1 MNAGPDSEAAAN
13 AALDAVLESQWRGVP
28 AVVLRSPP
36 GAGKTGV
43 AQRVALQSATYL
55 QQRCMVVT
63 QTNEQA
69 YDLTRRLVSNAAGLP
84 IYMFAKQGLSLPDD
98 LRHEARLR
106 IVQRI
111 GDLPQ
116 APSITIGN
124 AAKWSW
130 IDSADP
136 LFDVQIVDE
145 AFQLPDYKYHLI
157 SNLAP
162 RHALIGDP
170 GQIDPFVNCEIERW
184 RCDPSGPQVSCPAA
198 LVKRHPSV
206 LQLALPVSRRLNAD
220 TVSIIQP
227 AFYPDM
233 PFRAMSRDR
242 AVGFQAAGIMPF
254 DAALDGVADG
264 ASIVMVELP
273 PQITG
278 EADGE
283 LAQEL
288 VASISRLLHR
298 RAWMSDDG
306 RVRDVTAADIG
317 VVCAHVSQVNAVRE
331 RLGPGLSDVF
341 VETANRF
348 QGIERHF
355 MFVHHP
361 LSGRAD
367 ATAFHLDAGR
377 LCVMLSRHRIGCW
390 VFGRH
395 GITDQLTR
403 FAPAGDRALGIDDDP
418 EYKGWRS
425 HLTLLAALSRAN
437 RVFPAVH
444 GRSSSTAAQFGT
456 VS

>member
-1 MNAGPDSEAAAN
+1 MSVAPDAQAAAN
-13 AALDAVLESQWRGVP
+13 AALDAVLDSQWQGVP
-28 AVVLRSPP
+28 ALVLRSPP

-69 YDLTRRLVSNAAGLP
+69 YDLTRRLVTNAAGLP
-84 IYMFAKQGLSLPDD
+84 IYMFAKQGLNLPDD

-106 IVQRI
+106 IVQRT

-116 APSITIGN
+116 EPSITIGN

-130 IDSADP
+130 IDTEDP

-145 AFQLPDYKYHLI
+145 AFQLPDYKFQLI

-184 RCDPSGPQVSCPAA
+184 RCDPAGPQVSCPAA
-198 LVKRHPSV
+198 LVKRHPTV

-242 AVGFQAAGIMPF
+242 SIHFDVAGIMPF
-254 DAALDGVADG
+254 DAALDGVAAG

-288 VASISRLLHR
+288 VESIRRLLLR
-298 RAWMSDDG
+298 RAQMSDDG
-306 RVRDVTAADIG
+306 RISEVTPRDIG

-331 RLGPGLSDVF
+331 RLGAGLADVF

-348 QGIERHF
+348 QGIERPF

-361 LSGRAD
+361 LSGRGD

-390 VFGRH
+390 IFGRQ
-395 GITDQLTR
+395 GITEQLTR
-403 FAPAGDRALGIDDDP
+403 FAPVGDRALGIDDDP
-418 EYKGWRS
+418 EFKGWRA

-437 RVFPAVH
+437 RMFPAVH
-444 GRSSSTAAQFGT
+444 GLAPPNAA
-456 VS
+456 

>member
-1 MNAGPDSEAAAN
+1 MRVAPDPQAAAN
-13 AALDAVLESQWRGVP
+13 AALDAVLDSQWQGVP
-28 AVVLRSPP
+28 ALVLRSPP

-43 AQRVALQSATYL
+43 AQRIALQSATYL

-69 YDLTRRLVSNAAGLP
+69 YDLTRRLVVNRAGLP
-84 IYMFAKQGLSLPDD
+84 IYMFARAGLNLPDD

-106 IVQRI
+106 LVERTD
-111 GDLPQ
+111 DLP
-116 APSITIGN
+116 AGPSITIGN

-136 LFDVQIVDE
+136 MFDMQVVDE

-198 LVKRHPSV
+198 LVKRHPGV
-206 LQLALPVSRRLNAD
+206 LQLSLPVSRRLNED
-220 TVSIIQP
+220 TVNLIQP

-233 PFRAMSRDR
+233 PFRAISRDR
-242 AVGFQAAGIMPF
+242 SVAFQVAGIMPF
-254 DAALDGVADG
+254 DAALDGVAAG

-278 EADGE
+278 EADRE
-283 LAQEL
+283 LAEEL
-288 VASISRLLHR
+288 VASILRLLR
-298 RAWMSDDG
+298 RGPRLSDDG
-306 RVRDVTAADIG
+306 RVRDVTPADIG

-348 QGIERHF
+348 QGIERPF

-390 VFGRH
+390 VFGRQ
-395 GITDQLTR
+395 GITEQLIR
-403 FAPAGDRALGIDDDP
+403 FAPAGDRALGIDEDL
-418 EYKGWRS
+418 EYRGWRA
-425 HLTLLAALSRAN
+425 HLTLLVALSQAGRLY
-437 RVFPAVH
+437 PAVN
-444 GRSSSTAAQFGT
+444 GLVPSNAA
-456 VS
+456 

>member
-1 MNAGPDSEAAAN
+1 MSVAPDPEAAAN
-13 AALDAVLESQWRGVP
+13 AALDAVLDSQWHGIP
-28 AVVLRSPP
+28 ALVLRSPP

-69 YDLTRRLVSNAAGLP
+69 YDLTRRLVVNRAGMP
-84 IYMFAKQGLSLPDD
+84 IYMFARAGLNLPDD
-98 LRHEARLR
+98 LRHDPRLR
-106 IVQRI
+106 LVERPS
-111 GDLPQ
+111 DLP
-116 APSITIGN
+116 AEPSITIGN

-136 LFDVQIVDE
+136 MFDMQVVDE

-170 GQIDPFVNCEIERW
+170 GQIDPFVSCEIERW

-198 LVKRHPSV
+198 LVKRHPGV
-206 LQLALPVSRRLNAD
+206 LQLALPVSRRLNDD
-220 TVSIIQP
+220 TVNLIQP

-242 AVGFQAAGIMPF
+242 SVAFQVAGIMPF
-254 DAALDGVADG
+254 DAALDGVAAG

-278 EADGE
+278 EADRE
-283 LAQEL
+283 LAEEL
-288 VASISRLLHR
+288 VASILRLLR
-298 RAWMSDDG
+298 RGPRMSDDG
-306 RVRDVTAADIG
+306 YVRDVIPADIG

-348 QGIERHF
+348 QGIERPF

-390 VFGRH
+390 IFGRQ
-395 GITDQLTR
+395 GITEQLTR

-418 EYKGWRS
+418 EYRGWRA
-425 HLTLLAALSRAN
+425 HLTLLVALSRAN
-437 RVFPAVH
+437 RMFPAVY
-444 GRSSSTAAQFGT
+444 GLAPSNAA
-456 VS
+456 

>member
-1 MNAGPDSEAAAN
+1 MTAPDPQVAAD
-13 AALDAVLESQWRGVP
+13 AALAAVLASQWQGVP

-43 AQRVALQSATYL
+43 AQRVALQSARL
-55 QQRCMVVT
+55 LDQRCMVVT

-69 YDLTRRLVSNAAGLP
+69 FDLARRLAANAQGFP
-84 IYMFAKQGLSLPDD
+84 IHMFAKRELNLPANVAALPNLRLVHDVASLP
-98 LRHEARLR
+98 RE
-106 IVQRI
+106 
-111 GDLPQ
+111 
-116 APSITIGN
+116 PSITIGN

-130 IDSADP
+130 IQTTEP
-136 LFDVQIVDE
+136 CFDLQIVDE
-145 AFQLPDYKYHLI
+145 AFQLPDYRFQLI
-157 SNLAP
+157 SNLAT

-184 RCDPSGPQVSCPAA
+184 RCDPAGPQVSCPAA

-206 LQLALPVSRRLNAD
+206 LQLDLPVSRRLNAD
-220 TVSIIQP
+220 TVSLVQP

-233 PFRAMSRDR
+233 PFRAMSHDR
-242 AVGFQAAGIMPF
+242 SIGFPVAGIMPF
-254 DAALDGVADG
+254 DAALDAVSAG

-273 PQITG
+273 AQITG

-288 VASISRLLHR
+288 VASIQRLLMR

-306 RVRDVTAADIG
+306 TVSEVRPEHIG

-331 RLGPGLSDVF
+331 RLGPALSGVF
-341 VETANRF
+341 VETANRY
-348 QGIERHF
+348 QGIERPF

-367 ATAFHLDAGR
+367 ATAFHLEAGR

-390 VFGRH
+390 VFGRQ
-395 GITDQLTR
+395 GIGEQLMR
-403 FAPAGDRALGIDDDP
+403 FAPAGNRALGIDEDP
-418 EYKGWRS
+418 EYRGWQA
-425 HLTLLAALSRAN
+425 HLTLMAALARSNRLYPAVNGLAA
-437 RVFPAVH
+437 
-444 GRSSSTAAQFGT
+444 STT
-456 VS
+456 VLVNG

>member
-1 MNAGPDSEAAAN
+1 MTVPPDPQSAAN
-13 AALDAVLESQWRGVP
+13 AALDAVLDSQWQGVP
-28 AVVLRSPP
+28 ALVLRSPP

-43 AQRVALQSATYL
+43 AQRVALQSATHL

-69 YDLTRRLVSNAAGLP
+69 YDLTRRLVTNAAGLP
-84 IYMFAKQGLSLPDD
+84 IYMFARQGLNLPDD

-106 IVQRI
+106 IVQRT
-111 GDLPQ
+111 GDLPHE
-116 APSITIGN
+116 PSITIGN

-130 IDSADP
+130 IDTEDP

-145 AFQLPDYKYHLI
+145 AFQLPDYKFQLI
-157 SNLAP
+157 SNLAA
-162 RHALIGDP
+162 RHVLIGDP
-170 GQIDPFVNCEIERW
+170 GQINPFVNCEIERW
-184 RCDPSGPQVSCPAA
+184 RCDPAGPQVSCPAA
-198 LVKRHPSV
+198 LVKRHPTV

-220 TVSIIQP
+220 TVRIIQP
-227 AFYPDM
+227 GFYPDM
-233 PFRAMSRDR
+233 PFRAMSLDR
-242 AVGFQAAGIMPF
+242 SIHFDVAGIMPF
-254 DAALDGVADG
+254 DAALDGVAGG

-288 VASISRLLHR
+288 VESIRRLLMR
-298 RAWMSDDG
+298 RAQMSDDG
-306 RVRDVTAADIG
+306 RISEVLPRDIG

-331 RLGPGLSDVF
+331 RLGAGMADVF

-348 QGIERHF
+348 QGIERPF

-390 VFGRH
+390 IFGRH
-395 GITDQLTR
+395 GISEQLTR

-418 EYKGWRS
+418 EYHGWRA
-425 HLTLLAALSRAN
+425 HLTLLAALSRAG
-437 RVFPAVH
+437 RMFPAVY
-444 GRSSSTAAQFGT
+444 GLMPSNAA
-456 VS
+456 

>member
-1 MNAGPDSEAAAN
+1 MSVAPDPEAAAN
-13 AALDAVLESQWRGVP
+13 AALDAVLDSQWQGVP
-28 AVVLRSPP
+28 ALVLRSPP

-69 YDLTRRLVSNAAGLP
+69 FDLTRRLAENARGMP
-84 IYMFAKQGLSLPDD
+84 IYMFAKKSLALPDD
-98 LRHEARLR
+98 LRRSAR
-106 IVQRI
+106 VVPVHRI

-116 APSITIGN
+116 GPSITIGN

-130 IDSADP
+130 VQTPDP
-136 LFDVQIVDE
+136 MFDMQIVDE
-145 AFQLPDYKYHLI
+145 AFQLPDYRYQLI

-184 RCDPSGPQVSCPAA
+184 RCDPSGPQVACPVA
-198 LVKRHPSV
+198 LVKRHPTV

-220 TVSIIQP
+220 SVSIIQP

-242 AVGFQAAGIMPF
+242 SVSFQVAGIMPF
-254 DAALDGVADG
+254 DAALDGVAGG

-288 VASISRLLHR
+288 VASILRLLRR

-348 QGIERHF
+348 QGIERPF

-390 VFGRH
+390 IFGRQ
-395 GITDQLTR
+395 GITEQLIR
-403 FAPAGDRALGIDDDP
+403 FTPAGDRALGIDDDA
-418 EYKGWRS
+418 EYQGWRA
-425 HLTLLAALSRAN
+425 HLTLLAGLSRAN
-437 RVFPAVH
+437 RLFPAVN
-444 GRSSSTAAQFGT
+444 GRAASSAA
-456 VS
+456 

>member
-1 MNAGPDSEAAAN
+1 MSGAPDPQATAD
-13 AALDAVLESQWRGVP
+13 AALDQVLASQWQGVP
-28 AVVLRSPP
+28 ALVLRSPP

-43 AQRVALQSATYL
+43 AQRLALQSAALL
-55 QQRCMVVT
+55 QERCMVVT

-69 YDLTRRLVSNAAGLP
+69 FELTRRLATNARGMP
-84 IYMFAKQGLSLPDD
+84 IYMFTKKSLTLPDD
-98 LRHEARLR
+98 LRQSPRVILVH
-106 IVQRI
+106 RI
-111 GDLPQ
+111 GDLPHG
-116 APSITIGN
+116 PSITVGN
-124 AAKWSW
+124 ATKWSW
-130 IDSADP
+130 VQTPDQM
-136 LFDVQIVDE
+136 FDMQIVDE

-170 GQIDPFVNCEIERW
+170 GQIDPLVNCEIERW

-198 LVKRHPSV
+198 LVKRHPDV
-206 LQLALPVSRRLNAD
+206 LQLALPVSRRLNED

-233 PFRAMSRDR
+233 PFRAMNRDR
-242 AVGFQAAGIMPF
+242 SVGFQVAGIMPF
-254 DAALDGVADG
+254 DAALDGVAGG

-278 EADGE
+278 EADSE
-283 LAQEL
+283 LAKEM
-288 VASISRLLHR
+288 VSSIHRLHRR

-331 RLGPGLSDVF
+331 RLGPGLSEVF

-348 QGIERHF
+348 QGIERPF

-367 ATAFHLDAGR
+367 ATAFHVDAGR

-390 VFGRH
+390 IFGRQ
-395 GITDQLTR
+395 GITEQLSR
-403 FAPAGDRALGIDDDP
+403 FAPAGDRALGMDEDL
-418 EYKGWRS
+418 EYWGWRA
-425 HLTLLAALSRAN
+425 HLTLLLALSQAGRLY
-437 RVFPAVH
+437 PAAD
-444 GRSSSTAAQFGT
+444 GPAPSYAA
-456 VS
+456 

>member
-1 MNAGPDSEAAAN
+1 MSAASDPEVDAN
-13 AALDAVLESQWRGVP
+13 AALDAVLASQWQGVP
-28 AVVLRSPP
+28 ALVLRSPP

-43 AQRVALQSATYL
+43 AQRVALQSAVL
-55 QQRCMVVT
+55 LHERCMVVT

-69 YDLTRRLVSNAAGLP
+69 FDLTRRLVTNAPGLP
-84 IYMFAKQGLSLPDD
+84 IHMFAKEGINLPDD
-98 LRHEARLR
+98 LRQEARLA
-106 IVQRI
+106 VVHRI

-116 APSITIGN
+116 GPSITIGN
-124 AAKWSW
+124 ASKWSW
-130 IDSADP
+130 IDTQNP

-145 AFQLPDYKYHLI
+145 AFQLPDYKFQLI

-184 RCDPSGPQVSCPAA
+184 RCDPAGPQVSCPAA
-198 LVKRHPSV
+198 LVNRHPTV
-206 LQLALPVSRRLNAD
+206 LQLALPVSRRLNTD

-242 AVGFQAAGIMPF
+242 SVRFDVAGIMPF
-254 DAALDGVADG
+254 DAALDGVAAG

-288 VASISRLLHR
+288 VESIRRLLLR
-298 RAWMSDDG
+298 RAQMSDDG
-306 RVRDVTAADIG
+306 RVSEVTPADIG

-331 RLGPGLSDVF
+331 RLGSAMADVF

-348 QGIERHF
+348 QGIERPF
-355 MFVHHP
+355 IFVHHP

-390 VFGRH
+390 IFGRQ
-395 GITDQLTR
+395 GITEQLTR

-418 EYKGWRS
+418 EYQGWRA
-425 HLTLLAALSRAN
+425 HLTLLAALSRAD

-444 GRSSSTAAQFGT
+444 RLASSNAA
-456 VS
+456 

>member
-1 MNAGPDSEAAAN
+1 MSVVPDPEAAAN
-13 AALDAVLESQWRGVP
+13 AALDAVLGSQWQGVP
-28 AVVLRSPP
+28 ALVLRSPP

-43 AQRVALQSATYL
+43 AQRVALQSAALL
-55 QQRCMVVT
+55 QERCMVVT

-69 YDLTRRLVSNAAGLP
+69 FDLTRRLVTNARGMP
-84 IYMFAKQGLSLPDD
+84 IHMFAREGLNLPDD
-98 LRHEARLR
+98 LRQHARLAVVHR
-106 IVQRI
+106 IS
-111 GDLPQ
+111 DLPQ
-116 APSITIGN
+116 GPSITIGN
-124 AAKWSW
+124 ASKWSW
-130 IDSADP
+130 IDTENP

-145 AFQLPDYKYHLI
+145 AFQLPDYKFQLI

-184 RCDPSGPQVSCPAA
+184 RCDPAGPQVSCPAA
-198 LVKRHPSV
+198 LVKRHPTV

-242 AVGFQAAGIMPF
+242 SVRFDVAGIMPF
-254 DAALDGVADG
+254 DAALDGVAAG

-278 EADGE
+278 ETDGA

-288 VASISRLLHR
+288 VESIRRLLRR
-298 RAWMSDDG
+298 RAQMSDDG
-306 RVRDVTAADIG
+306 RVSEVTPGDIG

-331 RLGPGLSDVF
+331 RLGSAMADVF

-348 QGIERHF
+348 QGIERPF

-390 VFGRH
+390 IFGRQ
-395 GITDQLTR
+395 GITEQLTR
-403 FAPAGDRALGIDDDP
+403 FAPAGDRALGIDEDP
-418 EYKGWRS
+418 EYQGWRA

-444 GRSSSTAAQFGT
+444 GLAPSSAA
-456 VS
+456 

>member
-1 MNAGPDSEAAAN
+1 MSVAPDPEAAAN
-13 AALDAVLESQWRGVP
+13 AALDAVLNSQWDGVP
-28 AVVLRSPP
+28 ALVLRSPP

-43 AQRVALQSATYL
+43 AQRIALQSATHL

-69 YDLTRRLVSNAAGLP
+69 YDLTRRLITNRAGLP
-84 IYMFAKQGLSLPDD
+84 LYMFAKAGLNLPDD
-98 LRHEARLR
+98 LRTDRRLR
-106 IVQRI
+106 IVERT
-111 GDLPQ
+111 GDLPSE
-116 APSITIGN
+116 PSITIGN

-136 LFDVQIVDE
+136 IFDMQVVDE

-170 GQIDPFVNCEIERW
+170 GQIDPFVSCEIERW
-184 RCDPSGPQVSCPAA
+184 RCDPSGPQVACPAA
-198 LVKRHPSV
+198 LVKRHPGV
-206 LQLALPVSRRLNAD
+206 MQLDLPVSRRLNED
-220 TVSIIQP
+220 TVSLIQP

-242 AVGFQAAGIMPF
+242 SVAFQVAGIMPF
-254 DAALDGVADG
+254 DAALDGVAAG

-278 EADGE
+278 EADRE
-283 LAQEL
+283 LAEEL
-288 VASISRLLHR
+288 VASILRLLR
-298 RAWMSDDG
+298 RLPRISDDG
-306 RVRDVTAADIG
+306 SIRAVTPADIG

-348 QGIERHF
+348 QGIERPF

-390 VFGRH
+390 IFGRQ
-395 GITDQLTR
+395 GITEQLIR
-403 FAPAGDRALGIDDDP
+403 FAPAGDRALGIDEDL
-418 EYKGWRS
+418 EYRGWRA
-425 HLTLLAALSRAN
+425 HLTVLVALSRTG
-437 RVFPAVH
+437 RLYPAVN
-444 GRSSSTAAQFGT
+444 GLVPSNAT
-456 VS
+456 

>member
-1 MNAGPDSEAAAN
+1 MSMASDPETAAN
-13 AALDAVLESQWRGVP
+13 AALDSVLDSQWRGVP
-28 AVVLRSPP
+28 ALVLRSPP

-43 AQRVALQSATYL
+43 AQRVALQSAAL
-55 QQRCMVVT
+55 LHERCMIVT

-69 YDLTRRLVSNAAGLP
+69 YDLTRRLITNARGMP
-84 IYMFAKQGLSLPDD
+84 IYMFASERLNLPGD

-106 IVQRI
+106 VVHRT

-116 APSITIGN
+116 EASVTIGN

-130 IDSADP
+130 IDRADP
-136 LFDVQIVDE
+136 MFDVQIVDE
-145 AFQLPDYKYHLI
+145 AFQLPDYKYQLI

-162 RHALIGDP
+162 RHVLIGDP

-198 LVKRHPSV
+198 LVERHPTV

-233 PFRAMSRDR
+233 PFQAMSHDR
-242 AVGFQAAGIMPF
+242 SISFQVAGILPF
-254 DAALDGVADG
+254 DAALDGVANG

-283 LAQEL
+283 LAQKL
-288 VASISRLLHR
+288 VDSIFRLVHR
-298 RAWMSDDG
+298 RAWLSDDG
-306 RVRDVTAADIG
+306 RVREVTAADIG

-331 RLGPGLSDVF
+331 RLVPSLSGVF

-348 QGIERHF
+348 QGVERPF

-390 VFGRH
+390 IFGRQ
-395 GITDQLTR
+395 GITEQLTR
-403 FAPAGDRALGIDDDP
+403 FSPMGDRALGIDDDL
-418 EYKGWRS
+418 EYQGWRA
-425 HLTLLAALSRAN
+425 HLTFLAALSRAN
-437 RVFPAVH
+437 RLFPAVN
-444 GRSSSTAAQFGT
+444 GLAESSAA
-456 VS
+456 

>member
-1 MNAGPDSEAAAN
+1 MTEPFDPEATAN
-13 AALDAVLESQWRGVP
+13 AALTRVLESQWQGEP
-28 AVVLRSPP
+28 ALVLRSPP

-43 AQRVALQSATYL
+43 AQRVALQSASML
-55 QQRCMVVT
+55 DQRCMVVT

-69 YDLTRRLVSNAAGLP
+69 FDLTRRLAANARSLP
-84 IYMFAKQGLSLPDD
+84 IHLFAKRDINLPADVRELQNLVVVHDVPSLPE
-98 LRHEARLR
+98 H
-106 IVQRI
+106 
-111 GDLPQ
+111 
-116 APSITIGN
+116 PSITIGN

-130 IDSADP
+130 IQTTEP
-136 LFDVQIVDE
+136 CFDVQIVDE
-145 AFQLPDYKYHLI
+145 VFQLPDYRYQLI

-162 RHALIGDP
+162 RHVLIGDP

-184 RCDPSGPQVSCPAA
+184 RCDPAGPQVSCPAA
-198 LVKRHPSV
+198 LVSRHPSV
-206 LQLALPVSRRLNAD
+206 LQLNLPVSRRLNAD
-220 TVSIIQP
+220 TVSLVQP

-233 PFRAMSRDR
+233 PFQAMSRERSIRFD
-242 AVGFQAAGIMPF
+242 VSGIMPF
-254 DAALDGVADG
+254 DAALDAVAAG

-288 VASISRLLHR
+288 VESIKRLLLR
-298 RAWMSDDG
+298 GAWMSDDG
-306 RVRDVTAADIG
+306 RISQVTAEKIG

-331 RLGPGLSDVF
+331 RLGPQLADVF

-348 QGIERHF
+348 QGIERAF

-390 VFGRH
+390 VFGRQ
-395 GITDQLTR
+395 GIGQQLMR
-403 FAPAGDRALGIDDDP
+403 FAPAGDRALGVDDDP
-418 EYKGWRS
+418 EFRGWRA
-425 HLTLLAALSRAN
+425 HLTFMAALSRAN
-437 RVFPAVH
+437 RVFPAVN
-444 GRSSSTAAQFGT
+444 GSLSTMISAA
-456 VS
+456 S

>member
-1 MNAGPDSEAAAN
+1 MSVAPDPEAAAN
-13 AALDAVLESQWRGVP
+13 AALDAVLESQWQGVP
-28 AVVLRSPP
+28 ALVLRSPP

-69 YDLTRRLVSNAAGLP
+69 FDLTRRLVTNAAGLS
-84 IYMFAKQGLSLPDD
+84 IYMFAKEGLNLPHD
-98 LRHEARLR
+98 LRREARLR
-106 IVQRI
+106 MVQRT

-116 APSITIGN
+116 TPSITIGN

-130 IDSADP
+130 IDTADP
-136 LFDVQIVDE
+136 MFDMQIVDE
-145 AFQLPDYKYHLI
+145 SFQLPDYKYQLI

-170 GQIDPFVNCEIERW
+170 GQIDPFVTCEIERW

-198 LVKRHPSV
+198 LVKRHPTV
-206 LQLALPVSRRLNAD
+206 LQLALPVTRRLNAD

-242 AVGFQAAGIMPF
+242 SVRFEVAGIMPF
-254 DAALDGVADG
+254 DAALDGVAAG

-288 VASISRLLHR
+288 VGSIHRLLRR

-306 RVRDVTAADIG
+306 RVSQVTAADIG

-331 RLGPGLSDVF
+331 RLGTDLADVF

-348 QGIERHF
+348 QGIERPF

-390 VFGRH
+390 IFGRQ
-395 GITDQLTR
+395 GIAEQLIR
-403 FAPAGDRALGIDDDP
+403 FAPAGDRALGIDEDP
-418 EYKGWRS
+418 EYQGWRA
-425 HLTLLAALSRAN
+425 HLTLLAALSRGGRA
-437 RVFPAVH
+437 FPAVN
-444 GRSSSTAAQFGT
+444 GMVPSQAA
-456 VS
+456 

>member
-1 MNAGPDSEAAAN
+1 MSVAPNPEAAAN
-13 AALDAVLESQWRGVP
+13 AALDAVLNSQWDGVP
-28 AVVLRSPP
+28 ALVLRSPP

-43 AQRVALQSATYL
+43 AQRIALQSATYL

-69 YDLTRRLVSNAAGLP
+69 YDLTRRLVANRAGFP
-84 IYMFAKQGLSLPDD
+84 IYMFARKGLHLPDN
-98 LRHEARLR
+98 LSNEPRLR
-106 IVQRI
+106 LIERT
-111 GDLPQ
+111 GDLPGE
-116 APSITIGN
+116 PSITIGN

-130 IDSADP
+130 IDSAAP
-136 LFDVQIVDE
+136 LFDMQIVDE

-162 RHALIGDP
+162 HHALIGDP
-170 GQIDPFVNCEIERW
+170 GQIDPFVSCEIERW
-184 RCDPSGPQVSCPAA
+184 RCDLSGPQVSCPAA
-198 LVKRHPSV
+198 LVKRHPGII
-206 LQLALPVSRRLNAD
+206 QLTLPVSRRLNED

-242 AVGFQAAGIMPF
+242 SVGFQTAGIMPF
-254 DAALDGVADG
+254 DAALDGVAGG

-278 EADGE
+278 EVDSE

-288 VASISRLLHR
+288 VASILRLLRR

-306 RVRDVTAADIG
+306 QVSDVTPGDIG

-341 VETANRF
+341 IETANRF
-348 QGIERHF
+348 QGIERPF

-390 VFGRH
+390 IFSRQ
-395 GITDQLTR
+395 GIIEQLTR

-418 EYKGWRS
+418 EYRGWRA
-425 HLTLLAALSRAN
+425 HLTLLVAMSQARRLY
-437 RVFPAVH
+437 PAVN
-444 GRSSSTAAQFGT
+444 GLAPSIAA
-456 VS
+456 

>member
-1 MNAGPDSEAAAN
+1 MSVTPDPEAAAN
-13 AALDAVLESQWRGVP
+13 TALDDVLASQWQGVP
-28 AVVLRSPP
+28 ALILRSPP

-43 AQRVALQSATYL
+43 AQRVALQSAAL
-55 QQRCMVVT
+55 LHERCMVVT

-69 YDLTRRLVSNAAGLP
+69 FDLTRRLVTNARGVP
-84 IYMFAKQGLSLPDD
+84 IHMFAKEGLNLPDD
-98 LRHEARLR
+98 LRQQARLVV
-106 IVQRI
+106 IHKI
-111 GDLPQ
+111 EDLPQ
-116 APSITIGN
+116 GPSITIGN
-124 AAKWSW
+124 ASKWSW
-130 IDSADP
+130 TDTEEP
-136 LFDVQIVDE
+136 LFDIQIVDE
-145 AFQLPDYKYHLI
+145 AFQLPDYKFQLI

-162 RHALIGDP
+162 RHVLIGDP

-184 RCDPSGPQVSCPAA
+184 RCDPAGPQVSCPAA
-198 LVKRHPSV
+198 LIKRHPTI
-206 LQLALPVSRRLNAD
+206 LQLALPVSRRLNED

-242 AVGFQAAGIMPF
+242 SVRFDIAGIMPF
-254 DAALDGVADG
+254 DAALDGVAAG

-278 EADGE
+278 EADSE

-288 VASISRLLHR
+288 VESIRRLLQR
-298 RAWMSDDG
+298 RAQKSDDG
-306 RVRDVTAADIG
+306 RVSEVTPRDIG

-331 RLGPGLSDVF
+331 RLGYGMADVF

-348 QGIERHF
+348 QGIERPF

-390 VFGRH
+390 IFGRQ
-395 GITDQLTR
+395 GIIEQLTR
-403 FAPAGDRALGIDDDP
+403 FAPAGNRALGIDEDP
-418 EYKGWRS
+418 EYQGWRA
-425 HLTLLAALSRAN
+425 HLTLLAALSGAN
-437 RVFPAVH
+437 RMFPAVH
-444 GRSSSTAAQFGT
+444 GLAPSNAA
-456 VS
+456 

>member
-1 MNAGPDSEAAAN
+1 MILAPDPQAAAD
-13 AALDAVLESQWRGVP
+13 AALDDVLASQWQGVP
-28 AVVLRSPP
+28 ALVLRSPP

-43 AQRVALQSATYL
+43 AQRIALQSAAL
-55 QQRCMVVT
+55 LRERCMVVT

-69 YDLTRRLVSNAAGLP
+69 FDLTRRLVTNARGLP
-84 IYMFAKQGLSLPDD
+84 IYMFAKDGLDLPDD
-98 LRHEARLR
+98 LRDEPRLR
-106 IVQRI
+106 MVNRT
-111 GDLPQ
+111 GDLP
-116 APSITIGN
+116 ADPSITIGN

-130 IDSADP
+130 IDSPDP
-136 LFDVQIVDE
+136 MFDMQVVDE

-184 RCDPSGPQVSCPAA
+184 RCDPSGPQVPCPAA
-198 LVKRHPSV
+198 LVKRHPGV
-206 LQLALPVSRRLNAD
+206 MQLALPVSRRLNKD
-220 TVSIIQP
+220 TVSLIQP

-242 AVGFQAAGIMPF
+242 SIGFQLEGIMPF
-254 DAALDGVADG
+254 DAALDGVAAG

-278 EADGE
+278 EADSE

-288 VASISRLLHR
+288 VASVFRLLRR

-306 RVRDVTAADIG
+306 RVREVTAADIG

-331 RLGPGLSDVF
+331 RLGPSLSDVF

-348 QGIERHF
+348 QGIERPF

-390 VFGRH
+390 IFGRR
-395 GITDQLTR
+395 GIAEQLTR
-403 FAPAGDRALGIDDDP
+403 FSPAGDRALGIDDDP
-418 EYKGWRS
+418 EYRGWRA
-425 HLTLLAALSRAN
+425 HLTLLAALSRST
-437 RVFPAVH
+437 RMFPAVH
-444 GRSSSTAAQFGT
+444 GLAQSDAA
-456 VS
+456 

>member
-1 MNAGPDSEAAAN
+1 VTVVVDPVAAAN
-13 AALDAVLESQWRGVP
+13 AALETVLESQWQGVP
-28 AVVLRSPP
+28 ALVLRSPP

-69 YDLTRRLVSNAAGLP
+69 YDLTRRLVANTAGLP
-84 IYMFAKQGLSLPDD
+84 IYMFAREGLTLPDD
-98 LRHEARLR
+98 LDGDVRLR
-106 IVQRI
+106 LV
-111 GDLPQ
+111 D
-116 APSITIGN
+116 PSITIGN

-136 LFDVQIVDE
+136 LYDLQIVDE

-162 RHALIGDP
+162 RHVLIGDP

-184 RCDPSGPQVSCPAA
+184 RCDPAGPQVSCPAA

-206 LQLALPVSRRLNAD
+206 LQLTLPISRRLNAD
-220 TVSIIQP
+220 TVSFIQP

-233 PFRAMSRDR
+233 PFQALSNDR
-242 AVGFQAAGIMPF
+242 AIGFRVAGIMPF
-254 DAALDGVADG
+254 DAALDGVAAG

-273 PQITG
+273 AQITG
-278 EADGE
+278 EADSE
-283 LAQEL
+283 LAEEL
-288 VASISRLLHR
+288 CASIRRLLTR
-298 RAWMSDDG
+298 SAWSSDDG
-306 RVRDVTAADIG
+306 VVRDVRAADIG

-331 RLGPGLSDVF
+331 RLGDDLSDIF

-348 QGIERHF
+348 QGIERPF
-355 MFVHHP
+355 IFVHHP

-390 VFGRH
+390 VFGRQ
-395 GITDQLTR
+395 GITEQLIR
-403 FAPAGDRALGIDDDP
+403 FAPSGERALGIDDDN
-418 EYKGWRS
+418 EYRGWRA
-425 HLTLLAALSRAN
+425 HLTILAALTRSN

-444 GRSSSTAAQFGT
+444 GMTAANAA
-456 VS
+456 

>member
-1 MNAGPDSEAAAN
+1 MSMAPDPQAAAN
-13 AALDAVLESQWRGVP
+13 AALDAVLDSQWQGVP
-28 AVVLRSPP
+28 ALVLRSPP

-43 AQRVALQSATYL
+43 AQRVALQSATFL

-69 YDLTRRLVSNAAGLP
+69 YDLTRRLVTNAAGLP
-84 IYMFAKQGLSLPDD
+84 IYMFAKQGLNLPDD

-106 IVQRI
+106 VVQRI

-116 APSITIGN
+116 EPSITIGN

-130 IDSADP
+130 VDTEDH

-145 AFQLPDYKYHLI
+145 AFQLPDYKFQLI

-184 RCDPSGPQVSCPAA
+184 RCDPAGPQVSCPAA
-198 LVKRHPSV
+198 LVKRHPTV

-242 AVGFQAAGIMPF
+242 SIHFDVAGIMPF
-254 DAALDGVADG
+254 DAALDGVAAG

-288 VASISRLLHR
+288 VDSIRRLLLR
-298 RAWMSDDG
+298 RARMSDDG
-306 RVRDVTAADIG
+306 RISEVTPRDIG

-331 RLGPGLSDVF
+331 RLGSGMADVF

-348 QGIERHF
+348 QGIERPF

-390 VFGRH
+390 IFGRQ
-395 GITDQLTR
+395 GITEQLTR

-418 EYKGWRS
+418 EYRGWRA
-425 HLTLLAALSRAN
+425 HLTLLAALSIAN
-437 RVFPAVH
+437 RMFPAVH
-444 GRSSSTAAQFGT
+444 GLAPSNAA
-456 VS
+456 

>member
-1 MNAGPDSEAAAN
+1 MNVAPDPEAAAN
-13 AALDAVLESQWRGVP
+13 TALDAVLDSQWQGVP
-28 AVVLRSPP
+28 ALVLRSPP

-69 YDLTRRLVSNAAGLP
+69 FDLTRRLAENARGMP
-84 IYMFAKQGLSLPDD
+84 IYMFAKKSLALPDD
-98 LRHEARLR
+98 LRRSARV
-106 IVQRI
+106 VQVHRI

-116 APSITIGN
+116 GPSITVGN

-130 IDSADP
+130 VQTPDP

-145 AFQLPDYKYHLI
+145 AFQLPDYRFQLI

-184 RCDPSGPQVSCPAA
+184 RCDPAGPHVACPVA
-198 LVKRHPSV
+198 LVKRHPTV

-242 AVGFQAAGIMPF
+242 SVGFQIAGIMPF
-254 DAALDGVADG
+254 DAALDGVAGG

-288 VASISRLLHR
+288 VASIFRLLRR
-298 RAWMSDDG
+298 RAWMSDEG

-348 QGIERHF
+348 QGIERPF

-390 VFGRH
+390 IFGRQ
-395 GITDQLTR
+395 GITEQLTR
-403 FAPAGDRALGIDDDP
+403 FAPAGDRALGIDEDL
-418 EYKGWRS
+418 EYRGWRA
-425 HLTLLAALSRAN
+425 HLTLLVALSQAGRLY
-437 RVFPAVH
+437 PAVN
-444 GRSSSTAAQFGT
+444 GLAPSNAA
-456 VS
+456 

>member
-1 MNAGPDSEAAAN
+1 MSEAPDPEVAAN
-13 AALDAVLESQWRGVP
+13 SALDAVLESQWQGVP
-28 AVVLRSPP
+28 ALILRSPP
-36 GAGKTGV
+36 GAGKTGM
-43 AQRVALQSATYL
+43 AQRLALQSATYL
-55 QQRCMVVT
+55 QQRCMIVT

-69 YDLTRRLVSNAAGLP
+69 FELTRRLAQNARGVP
-84 IYMFAKQGLSLPDD
+84 IYMFAKKSLALPDD
-98 LRHEARLR
+98 LCQSGRVVPVH
-106 IVQRI
+106 RI
-111 GDLPQ
+111 GDFPQ
-116 APSITIGN
+116 GPSITIGN

-130 IDSADP
+130 LQTSDP
-136 LFDVQIVDE
+136 MFDVQIVDE
-145 AFQLPDYKYHLI
+145 AFQLPDYRYQLI

-184 RCDPSGPQVSCPAA
+184 RCDPSGPQVACPIA
-198 LVKRHPSV
+198 LEKRHPTV

-220 TVSIIQP
+220 TISIIQP

-233 PFRAMSRDR
+233 PFRATSRDR
-242 AVGFQAAGIMPF
+242 SVRFDVAGIMPF
-254 DAALDGVADG
+254 DAALDGVAAG

-288 VASISRLLHR
+288 VESIRRLLRR

-306 RVRDVTAADIG
+306 RVSQVTPENIG

-331 RLGPGLSDVF
+331 RLGTGLTDVF
-341 VETANRF
+341 VETANRY
-348 QGIERHF
+348 QGIERPF

-390 VFGRH
+390 IFGRQ
-395 GITDQLTR
+395 GIAGQLMR
-403 FAPAGDRALGIDDDP
+403 FSPAGDRALGIDEDR
-418 EYKGWRS
+418 EYQGWRA
-425 HLTLLAALSRAN
+425 HLTLLAALSRAG
-437 RVFPAVH
+437 RAFPAVN
-444 GRSSSTAAQFGT
+444 GMAPSQST
-456 VS
+456 

>member
-1 MNAGPDSEAAAN
+1 
-13 AALDAVLESQWRGVP
+13 
-28 AVVLRSPP
+28 
-36 GAGKTGV
+36 
-43 AQRVALQSATYL
+43 
-55 QQRCMVVT
+55 
-63 QTNEQA
+63 
-69 YDLTRRLVSNAAGLP
+69 
-84 IYMFAKQGLSLPDD
+84 MFARKGLNLPDN
-98 LRHEARLR
+98 LRQQARLR
-106 IVQRI
+106 LVERT
-111 GDLPQ
+111 GDLS
-116 APSITIGN
+116 AEPSITIGN

-136 LFDVQIVDE
+136 LFDMQIVDE

-170 GQIDPFVNCEIERW
+170 GQIDPFVSCEIERW

-198 LVKRHPSV
+198 LVQRHPDV
-206 LQLALPVSRRLNAD
+206 LQLALPVSRRLNED
-220 TVSIIQP
+220 TVSLIQP

-242 AVGFQAAGIMPF
+242 SFGFQVAGIMPF
-254 DAALDGVADG
+254 DAALDGVAAG

-278 EADGE
+278 EADSE

-288 VASISRLLHR
+288 VASILRLLRR

-306 RVRDVTAADIG
+306 HVHDVTAADIG

-348 QGIERHF
+348 QGIERPF

-390 VFGRH
+390 VFARQ
-395 GITDQLTR
+395 GIIEQLTR

-418 EYKGWRS
+418 EYQGWRA
-425 HLTLLAALSRAN
+425 HLTLLSALSIAN
-437 RVFPAVH
+437 RMFPSVA
-444 GRSSSTAAQFGT
+444 GLTPSNAA
-456 VS
+456 

>member
-1 MNAGPDSEAAAN
+1 MSMAPDPEATAN
-13 AALDAVLESQWRGVP
+13 AALDAVLDSQWQGVP
-28 AVVLRSPP
+28 ALVLRSPP

-69 YDLTRRLVSNAAGLP
+69 FDLTRRLVANRAGLP
-84 IYMFAKQGLSLPDD
+84 IYMFARAGLNLPDD

-106 IVQRI
+106 LVERT
-111 GDLPQ
+111 GDLP
-116 APSITIGN
+116 AEPSITIGN

-130 IDSADP
+130 IDSSDP
-136 LFDVQIVDE
+136 MFDMQVVDE

-170 GQIDPFVNCEIERW
+170 GQIDPFVSCEIERW

-198 LVKRHPSV
+198 LVKRHPGV
-206 LQLALPVSRRLNAD
+206 LQLALPVSRRLNED
-220 TVSIIQP
+220 TVSLIQP

-242 AVGFQAAGIMPF
+242 SVAFQVAGIVPF
-254 DAALDGVADG
+254 DAALDGVATG

-278 EADGE
+278 EADRE
-283 LAQEL
+283 LAEEL
-288 VASISRLLHR
+288 VASILRLLR
-298 RAWMSDDG
+298 RGPRMSDDG
-306 RVRDVTAADIG
+306 RVRDVTPADIG

-348 QGIERHF
+348 QGIERPF

-361 LSGRAD
+361 LSGRSD
-367 ATAFHLDAGR
+367 AKAFHLDAGR

-390 VFGRH
+390 IFGRQ
-395 GITDQLTR
+395 GITEQLIR

-418 EYKGWRS
+418 EYRGWRA
-425 HLTLLAALSRAN
+425 HLTLLAALSRTN
-437 RVFPAVH
+437 RLFPAVN
-444 GRSSSTAAQFGT
+444 GLTPSMVA
-456 VS
+456 

>member
-1 MNAGPDSEAAAN
+1 MSVATTDAEAAAD
-13 AALDAVLESQWRGVP
+13 AALDAVLDSQWQGVP
-28 AVVLRSPP
+28 ALVLRSPP

-69 YDLTRRLVSNAAGLP
+69 YDLTRRLVTNRAGLP
-84 IYMFAKQGLSLPDD
+84 IYMFARKGLHLPDD
-98 LRHEARLR
+98 LRHEVRLR
-106 IVQRI
+106 LVERI
-111 GDLPQ
+111 GDLP
-116 APSITIGN
+116 AEPAITIGN

-130 IDSADP
+130 VDSADP
-136 LFDVQIVDE
+136 MFDMQVVDE

-170 GQIDPFVNCEIERW
+170 GQIDPFVSCEIERW
-184 RCDPSGPQVSCPAA
+184 RCNPSGPQVSCPAA
-198 LVKRHPSV
+198 LVKRHPDV
-206 LQLALPVSRRLNAD
+206 LQLALPVSRRLNND
-220 TVSIIQP
+220 TVSLIQP
-227 AFYPDM
+227 AFYQDM

-242 AVGFQAAGIMPF
+242 SVGFQVAGIMPF
-254 DAALDGVADG
+254 DAALDSVAAG

-278 EADGE
+278 EADSE

-288 VASISRLLHR
+288 VASIIRLLRR

-306 RVRDVTAADIG
+306 RVRDVTPADIG

-331 RLGPGLSDVF
+331 RLGSDLSTVF

-348 QGIERHF
+348 QGIERPF

-390 VFGRH
+390 LFGRQ
-395 GITDQLTR
+395 GITEQLLR
-403 FAPAGDRALGIDDDP
+403 FAPAGDRALGINEDP
-418 EYKGWRS
+418 EYRGWRA

-437 RVFPAVH
+437 RAFPAVN
-444 GRSSSTAAQFGT
+444 GIAPSNAA
-456 VS
+456 

>member
-1 MNAGPDSEAAAN
+1 MTDPFDPQAAA
-13 AALDAVLESQWRGVP
+13 DATLERVLASQWQGVP

-43 AQRVALQSATYL
+43 AQRVALQSATML
-55 QQRCMVVT
+55 DQRCMVVT

-69 YDLTRRLVSNAAGLP
+69 FDLTRRLAGNAQSLP
-84 IYMFAKQGLSLPDD
+84 IYLFARRGLTLPADVATLPNLVVVHDVPSLP
-98 LRHEARLR
+98 
-106 IVQRI
+106 Q
-111 GDLPQ
+111 Q
-116 APSITIGN
+116 PSITIGN

-130 IDSADP
+130 IQTTEP
-136 LFDVQIVDE
+136 CFDLQIVDE
-145 AFQLPDYKYHLI
+145 AFQLPDHRFQLI

-162 RHALIGDP
+162 RHVLIGDP

-184 RCDPSGPQVSCPAA
+184 RCDPAGPQVSCPAA

-206 LQLALPVSRRLNAD
+206 LQLDLPVSRRLNAD
-220 TVSIIQP
+220 TVSLVQP

-233 PFRAMSRDR
+233 PFRAMSQDR
-242 AVGFQAAGIMPF
+242 SVHFPVAGIMPF
-254 DAALDGVADG
+254 DAALDAVAAG
-264 ASIVMVELP
+264 SSIVMVELP
-273 PQITG
+273 AQITG

-283 LAQEL
+283 LAREL
-288 VASISRLLHR
+288 VASIVRLLRR

-306 RVRDVTAADIG
+306 QVLEVTPDKIG

-331 RLGPGLSDVF
+331 RLGPEMAGVF

-348 QGIERHF
+348 QGIERRF

-390 VFGRH
+390 VFGRQ
-395 GITDQLTR
+395 GIGQQLMR

-418 EYKGWRS
+418 EYRGWRA
-425 HLTLLAALSRAN
+425 HLTLMAALARAG
-437 RVFPAVH
+437 RVFPAVN
-444 GRSSSTAAQFGT
+444 GLAPPPAGQLAS
-456 VS
+456 

>member
-1 MNAGPDSEAAAN
+1 MTEPFDPQAAAD
-13 AALDAVLESQWRGVP
+13 AALERVLASQWHGMP

-43 AQRVALQSATYL
+43 AQRVALQSATML
-55 QQRCMVVT
+55 DQRCMVVT

-69 YDLTRRLVSNAAGLP
+69 FDLTRRLAGNAQSLP
-84 IYMFAKQGLSLPDD
+84 IHLFARRGLTLPADVASLPNLVVVHD
-98 LRHEARLR
+98 
-106 IVQRI
+106 VPS
-111 GDLPQ
+111 LPQ
-116 APSITIGN
+116 QPSITIGN

-130 IDSADP
+130 IQTAESC
-136 LFDVQIVDE
+136 FDVQIVDE
-145 AFQLPDYKYHLI
+145 AFQLPDYRFQLI

-162 RHALIGDP
+162 RHVLIGDP

-184 RCDPSGPQVSCPAA
+184 RCDPAGPQVSCPAA

-206 LQLALPVSRRLNAD
+206 LQLDLPVSRRLNAD
-220 TVSIIQP
+220 TVSLVQP

-233 PFRAMSRDR
+233 PFRAMSQDR
-242 AVGFQAAGIMPF
+242 SVHFSVAGIMPF
-254 DAALDGVADG
+254 DAALDSVAAG
-264 ASIVMVELP
+264 SSIVMVELP
-273 PQITG
+273 AQITG

-288 VASISRLLHR
+288 VDSIARLLRR

-306 RVRDVTAADIG
+306 QVLEVTPDKIG
-317 VVCAHVSQVNAVRE
+317 VVCAHVSQVNALRE
-331 RLGPGLSDVF
+331 RLRPEMAGVF

-348 QGIERHF
+348 QGIERSF

-390 VFGRH
+390 VFGRQ
-395 GITDQLTR
+395 GIDQQLIR
-403 FAPAGDRALGIDDDP
+403 FSPAGDRALGIDDDP
-418 EYKGWRS
+418 EYRGWRA
-425 HLTLLAALSRAN
+425 HLTFMAALARAG
-437 RVFPAVH
+437 RVFPAVN
-444 GRSSSTAAQFGT
+444 GLVPLPSY
-456 VS
+456 

>member
-1 MNAGPDSEAAAN
+1 MSMAPDPEATSN
-13 AALDAVLESQWRGVP
+13 AALDAVLDSQWQGVP
-28 AVVLRSPP
+28 ALVLRSPP

-69 YDLTRRLVSNAAGLP
+69 FDLTRRLVANRAGLP
-84 IYMFAKQGLSLPDD
+84 IYMFARAGLNLPDD

-106 IVQRI
+106 LVERT
-111 GDLPQ
+111 GDLP
-116 APSITIGN
+116 AEPSITIGN

-130 IDSADP
+130 IDSSDP
-136 LFDVQIVDE
+136 MFDMQVVDE

-170 GQIDPFVNCEIERW
+170 GQIDPFVSCEIERW

-198 LVKRHPSV
+198 LVKRHPGV
-206 LQLALPVSRRLNAD
+206 LQLALPVSRRLNED
-220 TVSIIQP
+220 TVSLIQP

-242 AVGFQAAGIMPF
+242 SVAFQVAGIMPF
-254 DAALDGVADG
+254 DAALDGVATG

-278 EADGE
+278 EADRE
-283 LAQEL
+283 LAEEL
-288 VASISRLLHR
+288 VASILRLLR
-298 RAWMSDDG
+298 RGPRMSDDG
-306 RVRDVTAADIG
+306 RVRDVTPADIG

-348 QGIERHF
+348 QGIERPF

-361 LSGRAD
+361 LSGRSD
-367 ATAFHLDAGR
+367 AKAFHLDAGR

-390 VFGRH
+390 IFGRQ
-395 GITDQLTR
+395 GITEQLIR

-418 EYKGWRS
+418 EYRGWRA
-425 HLTLLAALSRAN
+425 HLTLLAALSRTN
-437 RVFPAVH
+437 RLFPAVN
-444 GRSSSTAAQFGT
+444 GLTPSMVA
-456 VS
+456 